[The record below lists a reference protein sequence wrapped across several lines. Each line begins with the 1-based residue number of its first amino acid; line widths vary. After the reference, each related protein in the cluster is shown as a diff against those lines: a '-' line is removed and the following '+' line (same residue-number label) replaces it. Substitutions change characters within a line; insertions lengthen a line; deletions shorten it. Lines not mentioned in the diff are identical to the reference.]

1 MVKKKTQFRH
11 ISINTKKYYFYEI
24 KWWDILGDSGHAGTK
39 EFDSMK
45 PALMTTTGYIY
56 SKDNK
61 YLKTFASYDAN
72 EAVFSDRNIIPVGCV
87 VKMEKI

>member
-1 MVKKKTQFRH
+1 MKRKKSKYKFAV
-11 ISINTKKYYFYEI
+11 IDKKKYYFYKI
-24 KWWDILGDSGHAGTK
+24 IWLDILGDSIK
-39 EFDSMK
+39 EFDEMK
-45 PALMTTTGYIY
+45 PAEMVTQAYIY

-87 VKMEKI
+87 VKMEKIEL